1 MDNRNLGEYGYH
13 KCRTKLIRIWWTKFF
28 GAPYGQWYFS
38 TSNGWYW
45 FHSSSSYAI
54 IPKADLPLNKWIHL
68 ALVRNGDVLTHYL
81 NGVAKASS
89 AYTRTDGFK

>member
-1 MDNRNLGEYGYH
+1 MVNGIFQH
-13 KCRTKLIRIWWTKFF
+13 
-28 GAPYGQWYFS
+28 
-38 TSNGWYW
+38 SNGWHW

-89 AYTRTDGFK
+89 AYTRTDAGSSSNDLRSWTTE